1 MNFWLCSA
9 TSGLEQLL
17 NSAYGYVA
25 AVILGACSAWYVQG
39 LRWDNDVAG
48 RDIIA
53 ATAIAENVGAVNQHL
68 IASRAQTEAIRAT
81 FIEYKAGKE
90 NETSALERAVADG
103 TKRLR
108 IKATCPAAVRTDGTV
123 PGGAGEGTAELTAEA
138 GRAYWDL
145 RRGLD
150 RQYAELQFCRSELRK
165 RSAVHLPAD

>member
-1 MNFWLCSA
+1 MRW
-9 TSGLEQLL
+9 QLMAF
-17 NSAYGYVA
+17 NSAYGYALAIIV
-25 AVILGACSAWYVQG
+25 GASGAWYVQG
-39 LRWDNDVAG
+39 LRWDSDVAG
-48 RDIIA
+48 RDTIS
-53 ATAIAENVGAVNQHL
+53 ATAIAENVDAVNQQL

-108 IKATCPAAVRTDGTV
+108 IKATCPPAVRADGTV
-123 PGGAGEGTAELTAEA
+123 PGGAVSGTAELTAEA

-165 RSAVHLPAD
+165 RSSN

>member
-1 MNFWLCSA
+1 MTF
-9 TSGLEQLL
+9 SG
-17 NSAYGYVA
+17 YGYVA

-48 RDIIA
+48 RDIIS
-53 ATAIAENVGAVNQHL
+53 ATAIAENVDAVNQQL

-108 IKATCPAAVRTDGTV
+108 IKAKCPAVRSDGTV
-123 PGGAGEGTAELTAEA
+123 SGGAVSGTAELTVEA

-150 RQYAELQFCRSELRK
+150 RQFAELQFCRSELRK
-165 RSAVHLPAD
+165 RSAK

>member
-1 MNFWLCSA
+1 MIFNPV
-9 TSGLEQLL
+9 
-17 NSAYGYVA
+17 YGYA
-25 AVILGACSAWYVQG
+25 LSFVIGAGGAWFVQG
-39 LRWDNDVAG
+39 LRWDNDVASSQH
-48 RDIIA
+48 D
-53 ATAIAENVGAVNQHL
+53 TDVAISANVDAVNQQL

-108 IKATCPAAVRTDGTV
+108 IKATCPTTVRADGTF
-123 PGGAGEGTAELTAEA
+123 PGGTVSGTAELDPAVRQDYFA
-138 GRAYWDL
+138 L

-165 RSAVHLPAD
+165 RSSKAN

>member
-1 MNFWLCSA
+1 
-9 TSGLEQLL
+9 L
-17 NSAYGYVA
+17 NPAYGYTLA
-25 AVILGACSAWYVQG
+25 ALIGASSAWYVQG
-39 LRWDNDVAG
+39 LRWDNDVQAA
-48 RDIIA
+48 DLVT
-53 ATAIAENVGAVNQHL
+53 ATAISANVDAVNQQL

-108 IKATCPAAVRTDGTV
+108 VKASCPAVRADGTV
-123 PGGAGEGTAELTAEA
+123 PGGAVSGTAELTADA
-138 GRAYWDL
+138 GKAYWDL

-165 RSAVHLPAD
+165 RSAK

>member
-1 MNFWLCSA
+1 M
-9 TSGLEQLL
+9 
-17 NSAYGYVA
+17 NSAYGYAVA
-25 AVILGACSAWYVQG
+25 FVIGASGAWYVQG
-39 LRWDNDVAG
+39 LRWDNNVADIQHDNDVA
-48 RDIIA
+48 IA
-53 ATAIAENVGAVNQHL
+53 ANVDAVNQQL

-81 FIEYKAGKE
+81 FIDYKAGKE

-108 IKATCPAAVRTDGTV
+108 VKASCPAVRADGTV
-123 PGGAGEGTAELTAEA
+123 PGGAVQGTAELTAEA

-165 RSAVHLPAD
+165 RSAK